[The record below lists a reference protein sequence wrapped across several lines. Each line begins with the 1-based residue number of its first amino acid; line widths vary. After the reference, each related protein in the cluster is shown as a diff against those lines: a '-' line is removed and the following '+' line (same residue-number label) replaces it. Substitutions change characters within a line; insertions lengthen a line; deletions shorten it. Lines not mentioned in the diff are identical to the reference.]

1 MTNLSNIKK
10 HKKPYYFSRI
20 ELSIILSTYSARV
33 ARGDWRDYALDNS
46 HDAAF
51 FSIYRHAHE
60 TPVLVI
66 EKRRLRTGANSLFLL
81 HDRHKTLNKSSALDS
96 VISYLNILPRL
107 IYAR

>member
-1 MTNLSNIKK
+1 MTNLSKIKK
-10 HKKPYYFSRI
+10 HKKPYYFSRT

-33 ARGDWRDYALDNS
+33 ASGDWRDYALDNS
-46 HDAAF
+46 HDAAL

-66 EKRRLRTGANSLFLL
+66 EKRRLRTGSNSLFLL
-81 HDRHKTLNKSSALDS
+81 HDRHKTLNKSSSIDSIILYLD
-96 VISYLNILPRL
+96 NLPRL

>member
-1 MTNLSNIKK
+1 MTNVSNIKK
-10 HKKPYYFSRI
+10 HKKPYYFSRL

-33 ARGDWRDYALDNS
+33 ANGEWRDYALDNS
-46 HDAAF
+46 HQSAL

-66 EKRRLRTGANSLFLL
+66 EKRRLRTGSNPVFLL
-81 HDRHKTLNKSSALDS
+81 HDRHKTLNKSNSLQH
-96 VISYLNILPRL
+96 VITYLNHLPRL

>member
-1 MTNLSNIKK
+1 MTNLSYIKK
-10 HKKPYYFSRI
+10 HKKPYYFSRT

-33 ARGDWRDYALDNS
+33 ASGEWRDYALDNTS
-46 HDAAF
+46 QAAL

-66 EKRRLRTGANSLFLL
+66 EKRRLRTGDTSLFLL
-81 HDRHKTLNKSSALDS
+81 HDRHKILHKSNSFNI
-96 VISYLNILPRL
+96 VISYLNNLPRL

>member
-10 HKKPYYFSRI
+10 YKKPYYFSRA
-20 ELSIILSTYSARV
+20 ELSSILSIYSARV
-33 ARGDWRDYALDNS
+33 ANGDWRDYALDNS
-46 HDAAF
+46 HEAAL

-66 EKRRLRTGANSLFLL
+66 EKRRLRAGSNSMFLL
-81 HDRHKTLNKSSALDS
+81 HDRHKTLNKSSSLGR
-96 VISYLNILPRL
+96 VILYLNNLPRL

>member
-10 HKKPYYFSRI
+10 YKKPYYFSRS

-66 EKRRLRTGANSLFLL
+66 EKRRLRKGANSLFLL
-81 HDRHKTLNKSSALDS
+81 YDRHKTLNKSSSLDS
-96 VISYLNILPRL
+96 VISYLNNLPRL
-107 IYAR
+107 IYPH

>member
-1 MTNLSNIKK
+1 MTNLSKIKK
-10 HKKPYYFSRI
+10 HKKPYYFSRT
-20 ELSIILSTYSARV
+20 ELSVILSTYSARV

-46 HDAAF
+46 HDAAL

-66 EKRRLRTGANSLFLL
+66 EKRKIRNGLNSMFLL
-81 HDRHKTLNKSSALDS
+81 HDRHKTLNKSSSLNS
-96 VISYLNILPRL
+96 VILYLNNLPRL